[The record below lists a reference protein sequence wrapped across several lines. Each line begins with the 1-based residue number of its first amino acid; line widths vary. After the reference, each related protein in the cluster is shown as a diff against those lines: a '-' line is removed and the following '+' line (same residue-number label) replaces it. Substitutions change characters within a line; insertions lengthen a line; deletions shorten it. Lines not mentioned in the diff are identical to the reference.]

1 MAVLL
6 GATMVWRGRVAD
18 AADAASLRR
27 SIAAVNRQVLVLA
40 VMFLAALL
48 PALRVASD
56 VWLVS
61 ALAIAGVFALV
72 LFTLRARWQNRARE
86 SWESAVQANMLRT
99 LMPPA
104 PVVVMPA
111 APIRLRDAA

>member
-48 PALRVASD
+48 PSLRVASD
-56 VWLVS
+56 IWMVS
-61 ALAIAGVFALV
+61 TLAVAGVFALV
-72 LFTLRARWQNRARE
+72 LFTLRARWQNRVRD

-99 LMPPA
+99 LMPPT
-104 PVVVMPA
+104 PVVVMPT